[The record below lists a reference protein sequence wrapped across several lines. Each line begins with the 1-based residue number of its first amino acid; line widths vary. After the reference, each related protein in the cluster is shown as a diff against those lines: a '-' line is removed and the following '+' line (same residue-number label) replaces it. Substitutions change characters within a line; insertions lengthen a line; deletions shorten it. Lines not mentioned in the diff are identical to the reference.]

1 MAPATFATA
10 KPLAFALIVH
20 GAHILHLNLENSLH
34 SLLDLYLVGPP
45 IHLEGQLIVH
55 LFYYR
60 ALFSN
65 QWSFDNL
72 VGIFPNSPGAKRAQR

>member
-1 MAPATFATA
+1 MALAAFAAT

-20 GAHILHLNLENSLH
+20 GAHILHLNLEYSLH
-34 SLLDLYLVGPP
+34 GLLDLYLVGPT

-72 VGIFPNSPGAKRAQR
+72 VGIFHNSPVAKRA